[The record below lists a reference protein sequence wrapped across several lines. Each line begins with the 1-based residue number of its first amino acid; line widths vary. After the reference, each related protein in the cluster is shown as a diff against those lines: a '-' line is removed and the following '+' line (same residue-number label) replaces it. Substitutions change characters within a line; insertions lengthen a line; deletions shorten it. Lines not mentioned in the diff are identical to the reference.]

1 MAGWKAGRDISKAC
15 GNRKTK
21 TPTLDEMIEII
32 ELLLFGTAIGGIFAL
47 IASGFSLIF
56 GVSRILNFAHG
67 VCFAVSAYSAIF
79 LIKEFSLDVYL
90 ASLIG
95 IAIAVLLGL
104 VVYAIT
110 KPVRANAVMVII
122 VTLAF
127 ALLVEQVILT
137 SFGNRGMSLTPFV
150 EGVQVIYENLRMAKM
165 RLIAIPVAI
174 ALLLA
179 LDLFI
184 NKSMA
189 GKRIQAVSQDL
200 EASMLIGINVEWIF
214 IITIA
219 ISSALAGFAGILY
232 SQIFNIYPAMILR
245 VLIYAFAIVILGGLG
260 SIRGSILAS
269 FIVGYVFVA
278 TMKTLGTHWSEFVM
292 LIVIVGILIAKPTGL
307 FGVRE

>member
-1 MAGWKAGRDISKAC
+1 
-15 GNRKTK
+15 
-21 TPTLDEMIEII
+21 MIEFI
-32 ELLLFGTAIGGIFAL
+32 EFILFGAAIGGIFAL

-79 LIKEFSLDVYL
+79 LIKELSLDVYS

-95 IAIAVLLGL
+95 VAMAVLFGL
-104 VVYAIT
+104 LVYAMT
-110 KPVRANAVMVII
+110 KPIRNNAVMVII

-127 ALLVEQVILT
+127 ALLLEQILLLV
-137 SFGNRGMSLTPFV
+137 FGNRGLTLTPFV
-150 EGVQVIYENLRMAKM
+150 EGVQVIHENLRIAKI
-165 RLIAIPVAI
+165 RLIAIPMAI
-174 ALLLA
+174 AILLA

-184 NKSMA
+184 NRSML

-200 EASMLIGINVEWIF
+200 EASMLIGINVEKVF
-214 IITIA
+214 IVTIA

-232 SQIFNIYPAMILR
+232 SQIFNVYPAMILR

-260 SIRGSILAS
+260 SFRGSILAS
-269 FIVGYVFVA
+269 FMIGYVYLA
-278 TMKTLGTHWSEFVM
+278 TMKTLGAHWSEFVM
-292 LIVIVGILIAKPTGL
+292 LITIVGILAIRPTGL